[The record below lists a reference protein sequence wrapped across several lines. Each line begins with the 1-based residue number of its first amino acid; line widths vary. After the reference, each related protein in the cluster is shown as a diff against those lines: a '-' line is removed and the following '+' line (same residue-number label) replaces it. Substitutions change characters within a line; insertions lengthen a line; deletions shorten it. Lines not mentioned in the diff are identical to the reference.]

1 MLYMVVE
8 QFKDDN
14 AQAVYERYF
23 DKGRMMPE
31 GMTYISSWVTID
43 LTRCYQIVECEDE
56 AQLQTWMDNWTD
68 LVDFFIRPVVP
79 GADMMRAFQS

>member
-31 GMTYISSWVTID
+31 GMTYIGSWVTID

-56 AQLQTWMDNWTD
+56 TQLQTWMDNWTD